1 MAAIIGSLAVCSG
14 LILAFQWDL
23 PPGPLSV
30 GVLVLGV
37 VAAAVINRWRESRR
51 FHFWYRM

>member
-1 MAAIIGSLAVCSG
+1 MAAFIGSLAVCSG